1 MTQADW
7 KQLERVI
14 AQMTDEERHQLM
26 RRVEGSLSSTADSSG
41 PRAGEDETA
50 VAAKQKRA
58 WETLWSEIDSLPAE
72 GDTDEDGLVVSK
84 DYRKVLYDGSS
95 HTGFPEKSRT

>member
-7 KQLERVI
+7 QQFERAI
-14 AQMTDEERHQLM
+14 AQMTDEEKGQLM
-26 RRVEGSLSSTADSSG
+26 RRVTESLCSAADSNG
-41 PRAGEDETA
+41 PCAGGDETA

-58 WETLWSEIDSLPAE
+58 WETLRSELDSLPTE
-72 GDTDEDGLVVSK
+72 GDANEDGLVVSK

-95 HTGFPEKSRT
+95 NAGFPEKSRT

>member
-7 KQLERVI
+7 KQLERAV
-14 AQMTDEERHQLM
+14 AQMTNEERHQLM
-26 RRVEGSLSSTADSSG
+26 RRVTESLCSAADSNG
-41 PRAGEDETA
+41 PRVGEDETA

-58 WETLWSEIDSLPAE
+58 WETIRSELDSLPAE